1 MLVTQGATVNPLVT
15 AVADP
20 GPTYNVNLQT
30 AGAALDIPSKI
41 LVGMQTGERASS
53 EDQKYFNA
61 RCQSRR
67 ADLGMEIH
75 DLVGHLTRIGVVK
88 TISEYTV
95 MWDDLTE
102 ATQADKLGN
111 AKVMSEI
118 NQTAQSSG
126 AEVFTADEIR
136 EAAGYDPSDD
146 PEPLPDEDED
156 DDGSITDPA
165 E

>member
-1 MLVTQGATVNPLVT
+1 
-15 AVADP
+15 
-20 GPTYNVNLQT
+20 
-30 AGAALDIPSKI
+30 
-41 LVGMQTGERASS
+41 
-53 EDQKYFNA
+53 
-61 RCQSRR
+61 
-67 ADLGMEIH
+67 
-75 DLVGHLTRIGVVK
+75 
-88 TISEYTV
+88 
-95 MWDDLTE
+95 
-102 ATQADKLGN
+102 
-111 AKVMSEI
+111 MSEI

>member
-1 MLVTQGATVNPLVT
+1 MG
-15 AVADP
+15 
-20 GPTYNVNLQT
+20 
-30 AGAALDIPSKI
+30 
-41 LVGMQTGERASS
+41 S
-53 EDQKYFNA
+53 EMCIRD
-61 RCQSRR
+61 S
-67 ADLGMEIH
+67 
-75 DLVGHLTRIGVVK
+75 
-88 TISEYTV
+88 
-95 MWDDLTE
+95 
-102 ATQADKLGN
+102 